1 MRADEATKKLLK
13 KTYVE
18 TTVVSYLAARASRDE
33 LLLQDQEATKLWWS
47 DCRNYCE
54 LFVSIVVAREA
65 SRGDATA
72 AQERMEIVNSMTILK
87 PDANAKR
94 LARRFVKL
102 GAIPETEKED
112 ALHVAIATAY
122 GMDYLVTWNL
132 RHIMN
137 PVKRAEIEKI
147 CRKAGFEP
155 PTICT
160 PADLYEATHD

>member
-1 MRADEATKKLLK
+1 MRSGDGTRKLLK

-18 TTVVSYLAARASRDE
+18 TTVVSYLTARSSRDE
-33 LLLQDQEATKLWWS
+33 SLSQDQEATKLWWL
-47 DCRNYCE
+47 DCRDYCE

-65 SRGDATA
+65 SRGDPTA
-72 AQERMEIVNSMTILK
+72 AHERMEIVDSMTILK
-87 PDANAKR
+87 PDTNTKR

-112 ALHVAIATAY
+112 ALHVAIATAF